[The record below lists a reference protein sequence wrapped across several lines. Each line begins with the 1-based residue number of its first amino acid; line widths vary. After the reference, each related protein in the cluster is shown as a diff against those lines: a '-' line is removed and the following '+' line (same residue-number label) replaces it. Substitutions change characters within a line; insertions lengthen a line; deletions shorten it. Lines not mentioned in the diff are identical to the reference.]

1 MLLGTFGFRE
11 AGNSMRYG
19 GATNHDRFQL
29 NRAICRM
36 ARQAP
41 VDGCEASK
49 QKWRESAGAAFN
61 TSGFGVSDETEN
73 KGKYN
78 ETSDE
83 THGWHHGVTV
93 AKRMHGHG
101 DQVVERWALYI
112 KKEEGSLLSMHG

>member
-11 AGNSMRYG
+11 TGNSMRYE
-19 GATNHDRFQL
+19 GATNHDRFQP

-49 QKWRESAGAAFN
+49 QKWRESAGAVFN
-61 TSGFGVSDETEN
+61 TSGLGVSGETEN

-78 ETSDE
+78 ETFDE
-83 THGWHHGVTV
+83 THGRHHGVAV
-93 AKRMHGHG
+93 AKRMHGHC
-101 DQVVERWALYI
+101 DQIVERRALYF
-112 KKEEGSLLSMHG
+112 KKRKPRL

>member
-1 MLLGTFGFRE
+1 
-11 AGNSMRYG
+11 
-19 GATNHDRFQL
+19 
-29 NRAICRM
+29 M

-41 VDGCEASK
+41 VDGCEALK
-49 QKWRESAGAAFN
+49 QKWRESAGAVFN
-61 TSGFGVSDETEN
+61 IIGLGVSGETEN

-78 ETSDE
+78 ETFDE
-83 THGWHHGVTV
+83 ISGWCHGVTV